1 MLKKWS
7 LVSLIIIIVSITMIS
22 TGSSSSSSTPSSS
35 FWSNSLIGDQTFTL
49 SANQSLEFD
58 FYRNSCPQAEQIIR
72 STVSQ
77 LYKNQST
84 VAPALVRL
92 LFHDCFIGGCDASVL
107 LNSTNGVEAE
117 KDVIPNQSL
126 KGFDVVDKIK
136 SRVESVCPGVVSCSD
151 ILALAARVS
160 VALSGGPFYP
170 VPTGRRDSLVS
181 FPEIAKADLPAPD
194 ANLSFILSK
203 FSDRNFNEQETVS
216 LLGAHSIG
224 RVHCNFLIDRLT
236 NFNGSGQADPTIEH
250 GFLNKTRAICKG
262 QGASAFI
269 DLQKDGAAEVG
280 FGTHYYQ
287 GLIQSKSVMRSD
299 QQLMSEE
306 RTATWVRAY
315 ASNNFLFIKDFSN
328 AMIKLSNNGVL
339 TGPLVGEIRVNC
351 SSTL

>member
-7 LVSLIIIIVSITMIS
+7 LISLIIIIMSITMITEDS
-22 TGSSSSSSTPSSS
+22 TVISSSSTPSSL
-35 FWSNSLIGDQTFTL
+35 FWSNSLIGDQSFSF

-72 STVSQ
+72 STISQ

-92 LFHDCFIGGCDASVL
+92 LFHDCFIEGCDASVL

-151 ILALAARVS
+151 ILVLAARDS
-160 VALSGGPFYP
+160 VVMSGGPFYP
-170 VPTGRRDSLVS
+170 VPTGRGRRDSLIS
-181 FPEIAKADLPAPD
+181 FPEIAKVDLPAPN
-194 ANLSFILSK
+194 ANLSFILAK
-203 FSDRNFNEQETVS
+203 FSHRNFNEQETVS

-224 RVHCNFLIDRLT
+224 AVHCNFIIQRLL
-236 NFNGSGQADPTIEH
+236 NFNGTGRPDPTIKH
-250 GFLNKTRAICKG
+250 GFLG
-262 QGASAFI
+262 QGAFI
-269 DLQKDGAAEVG
+269 DLKKDGAADVG
-280 FGTHYYQ
+280 FGTHFYQ
-287 GLIQSKSVMRSD
+287 GLVQSKSVLPSD

-306 RTATWVRAY
+306 RTATWERAY
-315 ASNNFLFIKDFSN
+315 ASNYLVVTLSLLFF
-328 AMIKLSNNGVL
+328 M
-339 TGPLVGEIRVNC
+339 
-351 SSTL
+351 